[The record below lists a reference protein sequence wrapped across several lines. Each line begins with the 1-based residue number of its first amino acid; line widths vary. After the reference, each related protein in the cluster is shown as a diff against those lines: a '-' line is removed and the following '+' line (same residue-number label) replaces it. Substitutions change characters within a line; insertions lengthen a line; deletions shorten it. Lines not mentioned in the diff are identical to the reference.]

1 LLYYLRMYKI
11 LLIGPQGSG
20 KGTQAELL
28 SESLGIPAIAMG
40 RLLRQET
47 TTGSELGQKI
57 DDLISDGHLVPD
69 DLTDQLIRQWIK
81 DTDISKGWILDGF
94 PRRENQLD
102 MFLKIDQPT
111 HAVLIDLDDEVAVER
126 LSSRRTCF
134 DCGKVYN
141 LKFNPPE
148 KDNICECGGK
158 LQQRD
163 DDTPEAIRERL
174 DIYHNDTE
182 PLINKYQEMGI
193 LVRVD
198 GRPGI
203 EEVQK
208 EIISKL

>member
-1 LLYYLRMYKI
+1 MYKI

-28 SESLGIPAIAMG
+28 SEKLGIPAIAMG
-40 RLLRQET
+40 RLLRQEVA
-47 TTGSELGQKI
+47 TGSKLGQEI
-57 DDLISDGHLVPD
+57 DALINDGQLVSDEM
-69 DLTDQLIRQWIK
+69 TDQLIRQWIK

-111 HAVLIDLDDEVAVER
+111 HAVLIDLDDEIAIDR
-126 LSSRRTCF
+126 LSARRTCF

-148 KDNICECGGK
+148 KEGLCECGGK
-158 LQQRD
+158 LQQRE
-163 DDTPEAIRERL
+163 DDTPEAIAERL
-174 DIYHNDTE
+174 KIYHQDTE
-182 PLINKYQEMGI
+182 PLLDRYKEMGI
-193 LVRVD
+193 LVKVD

-203 EEVQK
+203 KEVQ
-208 EIISKL
+208 ESIINEL